1 MFDDT
6 TLARIGALVGDP
18 GRASMLAALLDGRA
32 LTAAELAAHAGVTP
46 QTASGHLAKL
56 VSTGLVVMRP
66 QGRHRYHSL
75 ASPEVAAMLEGMSGL
90 AASLDRIRAGRTVRV
105 GPRDAALRAARTCY
119 DHLAGRLA
127 VDMADAL
134 AARGH
139 VVIEPE
145 GGLVTPEGARFL
157 EDFGIDMD
165 ATGHG
170 RRALCR
176 TCLDWSER
184 RLHLAGALGA
194 ALQRRCFDLRWVR
207 RLEGTR
213 ALVVTAGG
221 EAGFRKFFGLV
232 TRSGTG

>member
-1 MFDDT
+1 
-6 TLARIGALVGDP
+6 
-18 GRASMLAALLDGRA
+18 
-32 LTAAELAAHAGVTP
+32 
-46 QTASGHLAKL
+46 
-56 VSTGLVVMRP
+56 
-66 QGRHRYHSL
+66 
-75 ASPEVAAMLEGMSGL
+75 MLEGMSGL
-90 AASLDRIRAGRTVRV
+90 AASLDGIRAGRRVRV
-105 GPRDAALRAARTCY
+105 GPRDTALRAARTCY

-134 AARGH
+134 GGRGH

-165 ATGHG
+165 ATGQS

-194 ALQRRCFDLRWVR
+194 AIQRRCFELHWVR
-207 RLEGTR
+207 RLQGTR
-213 ALVVTAGG
+213 ALAVTAGG
-221 EAGFRKFFGLV
+221 EAGFRKIFGLV